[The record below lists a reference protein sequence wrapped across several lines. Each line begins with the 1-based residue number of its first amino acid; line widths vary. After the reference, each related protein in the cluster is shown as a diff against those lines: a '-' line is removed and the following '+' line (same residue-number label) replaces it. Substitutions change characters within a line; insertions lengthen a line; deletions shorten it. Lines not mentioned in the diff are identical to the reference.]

1 MNGMIRVTGQI
12 ETAEGTVT
20 FEWPA
25 AGPYI
30 DVTFPGA
37 THPSEVINVW
47 DYHEGRCQITT
58 PDEFAQE
65 CHAFLDRLMENDGEE
80 YRAYIDNAR
89 W

>member
-1 MNGMIRVTGQI
+1 MSPVYMHTQI

-20 FEWPA
+20 FCWPA
-25 AGPYI
+25 GGAYI

-47 DYHEGRCQITT
+47 DYHHGKALIWTAESFYR
-58 PDEFAQE
+58 E
-65 CHAFLDRLMENDGEE
+65 CIDFLDRLMENNGEE
-80 YRAYIDNAR
+80 FMAYIENAR